1 MKKILLILSLVLTF
15 LGVYAKENSN
25 VTLYVNGELVGYN
38 RFGSIEEKDSP
49 AILKDGKTYIELKT
63 LLRRMPYLKY
73 EKEKLS
79 YKEEEYKKIES
90 IEIKGKKYFS
100 IRELADTFGIK
111 INWDAK
117 TKTAMLGQYLNS
129 PLELLKSSGEKINFE
144 KIKASF
150 ILPKYFKDNVEIKE
164 IKDAVEFKD
173 KKNLKAGG
181 RLFTISWNK
190 GPISSMVP
198 GVILDYKDGKFL
210 EAYFSS
216 DVQVDTSKK
225 ELEESYVKLRKMSFD
240 VLQTYEEIK

>member
-1 MKKILLILSLVLTF
+1 
-15 LGVYAKENSN
+15 
-25 VTLYVNGELVGYN
+25 
-38 RFGSIEEKDSP
+38 
-49 AILKDGKTYIELKT
+49 
-63 LLRRMPYLKY
+63 
-73 EKEKLS
+73 
-79 YKEEEYKKIES
+79 
-90 IEIKGKKYFS
+90 
-100 IRELADTFGIK
+100 
-111 INWDAK
+111 
-117 TKTAMLGQYLNS
+117 MLGQYLNS
-129 PLELLKSSGEKINFE
+129 SLELLKSSGEKINFE

-150 ILPKYFKDNVEIKE
+150 ILPKDFKDNVEIKE